1 MKRENLI
8 KARKNKKLTQ
18 KHLAEQLNISTRHYR
33 GIELGDRSPSIKTAL
48 RLSEILGVTV
58 NELFPKQP

>member
-8 KARKNKKLTQ
+8 KARKNKSLTQ
-18 KHLAEQLNISTRHYR
+18 KHLAQQLNISERHYQNLEY
-33 GIELGDRSPSIKTAL
+33 GKFNPSIKTAL